1 MNTLTRPADNPAGP
15 LSPPDTTPYFSR
27 AARYREA
34 FRLAAA
40 GRGLPLPPW
49 AA

>member
-1 MNTLTRPADNPAGP
+1 MNTLTQPAVTGDP
-15 LSPPDTTPYFSR
+15 LSPPDTTPYFR

-34 FRLAAA
+34 YGLAAA
-40 GRGLPLPPW
+40 GRGLPVPPW

>member
-1 MNTLTRPADNPAGP
+1 MPNVTRSSASDDP
-15 LSPPDTTPYFSR
+15 LPPPGTTPYFSR

-34 FRLAAA
+34 FDQAAA

>member
-1 MNTLTRPADNPAGP
+1 MPNVTRPSVIGDP
-15 LSPPDTTPYFSR
+15 LPPPDTTPYFSR

-34 FRLAAA
+34 YGLAAA
-40 GRGLPLPPW
+40 GRGLPP